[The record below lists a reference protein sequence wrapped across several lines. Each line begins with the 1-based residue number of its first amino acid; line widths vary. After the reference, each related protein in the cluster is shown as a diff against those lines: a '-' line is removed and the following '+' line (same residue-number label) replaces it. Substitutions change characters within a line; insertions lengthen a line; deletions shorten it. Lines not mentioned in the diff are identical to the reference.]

1 MWQTEEDRRG
11 QKRTDRHSCLEKA
24 LLALKST
31 NFCGPAI
38 RTLSWFWAMVW
49 SKWTKIWV
57 DICDT
62 LGKYRPIMVI
72 WAITLLVFKK
82 KSTGDH
88 PRLVNNFSQK
98 RLEGFLSFFAW
109 MFRTII
115 ARNAHGGF
123 SEKIPVFWIIAKMCY
138 FRGFSSFFSE
148 TALSILLKLGQNV
161 LCMITDHLQK
171 TACQN
176 LFHSRDLAYWKPSKR
191 QKMLFYLQD
200 SSDSWSEGSKE

>member
-1 MWQTEEDRRG
+1 MFIRARSFIVNKMTRSILG
-11 QKRTDRHSCLEKA
+11 FFFFLK
-24 LLALKST
+24 KST

-38 RTLSWFWAMVW
+38 RTLGWFWAMVW

-123 SEKIPVFWIIAKMCY
+123 SEKNSGFLDNCENVLFSGVFQLFLGNRSKYFAQTWPECSLYDNWPFAKNRMSKS
-138 FRGFSSFFSE
+138 FPFSRFSILKAVKTPKNAFLLAGFIWQLVRGF
-148 TALSILLKLGQNV
+148 
-161 LCMITDHLQK
+161 
-171 TACQN
+171 
-176 LFHSRDLAYWKPSKR
+176 
-191 QKMLFYLQD
+191 
-200 SSDSWSEGSKE
+200 